1 MTNESLGAPL
11 QDCTDRQLHVNFH
24 TEFPVFIQVM
34 RMFYLFR
41 NARIVMLSALLSLLW
56 QAEDISLDGRTV
68 FVSGCL
74 DFLLVGWRCVS
85 AG

>member
-41 NARIVMLSALLSLLW
+41 NARIVMLSALVSLSLAGSRHF
-56 QAEDISLDGRTV
+56 QDGRSV
-68 FVSGCL
+68 FFSGCL